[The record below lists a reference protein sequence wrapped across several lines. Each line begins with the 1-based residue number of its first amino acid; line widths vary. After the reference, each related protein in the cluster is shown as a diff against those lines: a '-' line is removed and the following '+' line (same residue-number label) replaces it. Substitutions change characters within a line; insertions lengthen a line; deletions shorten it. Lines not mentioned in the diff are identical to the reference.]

1 LVDTPDALSISVG
14 AAKRRADPERRKK
27 SVDVYDSEYR
37 RQYCR
42 ERIDRIR
49 DDYRRA
55 QASPRESPHG
65 VVSHIRSVIERARRQ
80 IPRRE
85 PAYRS

>member
-1 LVDTPDALSISVG
+1 MDY
-14 AAKRRADPERRKK
+14 
-27 SVDVYDSEYR
+27 YDSEYR

-42 ERIDRIR
+42 ERIARIR

-55 QASPRESPHG
+55 QAPSRSEAPSRQRVVARIRANREHVRPEAEG
-65 VVSHIRSVIERARRQ
+65 RA
-80 IPRRE
+80 

>member
-1 LVDTPDALSISVG
+1 VDY
-14 AAKRRADPERRKK
+14 
-27 SVDVYDSEYR
+27 YDSEYR

-42 ERIDRIR
+42 ERIARIR

-55 QASPRESPHG
+55 QAPSWSEAQWRQR
-65 VVSHIRSVIERARRQ
+65 VVAEIRAIRKRIRPEAERRA
-80 IPRRE
+80 

>member
-1 LVDTPDALSISVG
+1 
-14 AAKRRADPERRKK
+14 
-27 SVDVYDSEYR
+27 VDVYDSEYR

-42 ERIDRIR
+42 ERVARVR

-55 QASPRESPHG
+55 QAPADDSQRRVRVVAQVRAMVNRVRQSPRR
-65 VVSHIRSVIERARRQ
+65 V
-80 IPRRE
+80 

>member
-1 LVDTPDALSISVG
+1 MD
-14 AAKRRADPERRKK
+14 
-27 SVDVYDSEYR
+27 YCDSEYR

-42 ERIDRIR
+42 ERIERIR

-55 QASPRESPHG
+55 QAPPRSEAQG
-65 VVSHIRSVIERARRQ
+65 RQRVVAETRTIRERIPEAERRA
-80 IPRRE
+80 

>member
-1 LVDTPDALSISVG
+1 MDY
-14 AAKRRADPERRKK
+14 
-27 SVDVYDSEYR
+27 YDSEYR

-42 ERIDRIR
+42 ERIARIR

-55 QASPRESPHG
+55 QAPSWSEAQSRQRVVARIRAIRERIRPEAEPR
-65 VVSHIRSVIERARRQ
+65 A
-80 IPRRE
+80 